1 MTASDLQDRLLERL
15 GDTQSGEYVQVG
27 YYTPTEALNWINA
40 AQRLMVLLTLC
51 LETTGSLVLG
61 AGDAWYSMLSQYS
74 DWMLP
79 LRVRVTGGGAKLL
92 PSRLSDLAA
101 LDAVWSVSP
110 GVPARYALLGFDLFA
125 VYQQPL
131 EEMSLDITYARCP
144 DPLVGP
150 NDLPEVPL
158 AYQPALL
165 SGAIP
170 LLRVKEGGGE
180 LEKVLP
186 LWDEFMEAC
195 GKLGEY
201 VRNRNIEQGY
211 DRMPFEIPKYD
222 QSARARLMKLKAVK
236 VG

>member
-1 MTASDLQDRLLERL
+1 MIASDLQDRLLERL
-15 GDTQSGEYVQVG
+15 GDTQTGEYVQVG

-40 AQRLMVLLTLC
+40 AQRLMVLWTLC
-51 LETTGSLVLG
+51 LETTAALELG
-61 AGDAWYSMLSQYS
+61 EEATWYSMMNEYS

-79 LRVRVTGGGAKLL
+79 LRVRVAGAGAKLL
-92 PSRLSDLAA
+92 PARLSDLAA
-101 LDAVWSVSP
+101 LDASWSASP
-110 GVPARYALLGFDLFA
+110 GIPARYALVGFDLFA

-131 EEMSLDITYARCP
+131 EAMSLDITYARCP
-144 DPLVGP
+144 AALVGP
-150 NDLPEVPL
+150 NDVPEIPL
-158 AYQPALL
+158 AYQPALIN
-165 SGAIP
+165 GAIP

-186 LWDEFMEAC
+186 LWDEFMSAC

-201 VRNRNIEQGY
+201 VRGRNIEQGY
-211 DRMPFEIPKYD
+211 DRMPFEIAKYD